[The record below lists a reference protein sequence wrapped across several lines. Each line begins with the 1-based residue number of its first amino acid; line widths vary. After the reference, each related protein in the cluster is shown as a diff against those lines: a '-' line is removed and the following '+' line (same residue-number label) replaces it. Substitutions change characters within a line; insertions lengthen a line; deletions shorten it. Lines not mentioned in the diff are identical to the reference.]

1 MGKCPPQND
10 VIIKQRQANAE
21 EKPDFKSEVMRK

>member
-1 MGKCPPQND
+1 MGKYPPQTD
-10 VIIKQRQANAE
+10 VKIKQRQAIAE